1 MQDTK
6 KYLGKRIKEIREK
19 IGLKQ
24 TQLAELT
31 GIDPKH
37 VSKIECGRCFP
48 SFDLMDRIAKALEV
62 EPMALLDNEH
72 FKNKDEIIS
81 EIVDLMK
88 HANINK
94 VRSCYKI
101 LKEIL

>member
-48 SFDLMDRIAKALEV
+48 SFDLMDRIARALNV
-62 EPMALLDNEH
+62 EPVILLDNEH